1 MRTQFGYWP
10 LAHNPQLKKMNKFQI
25 REYGF
30 GELAELY
37 YPDRDPRTVARAFRE
52 EIEKTRN
59 LKASLK
65 LLGYRGNERVLTR
78 NQVKKIVK
86 FLGEP

>member
-1 MRTQFGYWP
+1 M
-10 LAHNPQLKKMNKFQI
+10 KKFEI

-37 YPDRDPRTVARAFRE
+37 YPERARTHVARAFRE

-59 LKASLK
+59 LKSALV
-65 LLGYRGNERVLTR
+65 LLGYKNTCRVLTR
-78 NQVKKIVK
+78 SQVRVIVK
-86 FLGEP
+86 YLGEP